1 MNKKYLVACSWCI
14 PEILEVRRLR
24 QEDHS
29 EFENSLEFEIR
40 TGYWEHF
47 LFILSVGEEL
57 QPSSKLL
64 LRNQVV
70 TTTTVFTSY
79 HLPVSS

>member
-1 MNKKYLVACSWCI
+1 MRLAGCFKETLGSRYEHEIFGCTQWCI

-47 LFILSVGEEL
+47 LFILSVGE
-57 QPSSKLL
+57 
-64 LRNQVV
+64 
-70 TTTTVFTSY
+70 
-79 HLPVSS
+79 

>member
-1 MNKKYLVACSWCI
+1 MWWCI
-14 PEILEVRRLR
+14 PEILQVRRLR
-24 QEDHS
+24 QEGHR

-47 LFILSVGEEL
+47 LFILSVGEDL
-57 QPSSKLL
+57 YPFSKLL

-70 TTTTVFTSY
+70 TTTAIFTPY
-79 HLPVSS
+79 YQPVSS

>member
-1 MNKKYLVACSWCI
+1 MSKKYLVARSWCI

-57 QPSSKLL
+57 
-64 LRNQVV
+64 
-70 TTTTVFTSY
+70 
-79 HLPVSS
+79 